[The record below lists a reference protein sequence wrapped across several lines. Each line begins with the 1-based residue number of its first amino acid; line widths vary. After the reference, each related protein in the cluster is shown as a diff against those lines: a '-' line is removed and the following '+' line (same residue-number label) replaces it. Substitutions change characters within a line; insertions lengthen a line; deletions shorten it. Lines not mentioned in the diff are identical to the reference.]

1 MEKVLNMMLNVQKE
15 MVLEKDAVEVELW
28 IITGI
33 LEETTGILQDLISKG
48 NFEEAKGFL
57 NDCSQLRQ
65 KQEELEILLE
75 NKQSDCAALAVMV
88 EEAKRL
94 ASKYE
99 INEVECEEEE
109 EEGATF
115 SPEDFLVAAGFFSM
129 K

>member
-1 MEKVLNMMLNVQKE
+1 MEKMLNMMLNVQKE

-57 NDCSQLRQ
+57 NDCSQLQQ
-65 KQEELEILLE
+65 KQEHFEALLADMRSDYDALEGMI
-75 NKQSDCAALAVMV
+75 K
-88 EEAKRL
+88 EAKRL
-94 ASKYE
+94 VSKYE
-99 INEVECEEEE
+99 INDIEGEEEE
-109 EEGATF
+109 AT
-115 SPEDFLVAAGFFSM
+115 SSLEDLFAAVGFFSM

>member
-15 MVLEKDAVEVELW
+15 MVLEKNALLVELW
-28 IITGI
+28 EITAI

-57 NDCSQLRQ
+57 NDCSKLRQ
-65 KQEELEILLE
+65 KQEDLEILLE
-75 NKQSDCAALAVMV
+75 NKQSDYDTLENMIK
-88 EEAKRL
+88 EAKRL
-94 ASKYE
+94 VSKYE
-99 INEVECEEEE
+99 IDDTKCEEEE
-109 EEGATF
+109 ETF

>member
-1 MEKVLNMMLNVQKE
+1 MLNVQKE

-57 NDCSQLRQ
+57 NNCSQLQQ
-65 KQEELEILLE
+65 KQEKLEILLADMR
-75 NKQSDCAALAVMV
+75 SDYDTLEGMIK
-88 EEAKRL
+88 EAKRL
-94 ASKYE
+94 VSKYE
-99 INEVECEEEE
+99 INDTECEEEE
-109 EEGATF
+109 TF

>member
-1 MEKVLNMMLNVQKE
+1 MEKMLNAMLNAQKE

-57 NDCSQLRQ
+57 NDCSKLRQ
-65 KQEELEILLE
+65 KQEHFEALLADMR
-75 NKQSDCAALAVMV
+75 SDYDTLDSMIK
-88 EEAKRL
+88 EAKRL
-94 ASKYE
+94 VSKYE
-99 INEVECEEEE
+99 INDTKYEEEE
-109 EEGATF
+109 EEETF

>member
-1 MEKVLNMMLNVQKE
+1 MEKMLNAMLNAQKE

-33 LEETTGILQDLISKG
+33 LEETTSILHDLISKG

-57 NDCSQLRQ
+57 NDCSKLRQ
-65 KQEELEILLE
+65 KQDELEILLE

-94 ASKYE
+94 VAKPKMCDP
-99 INEVECEEEE
+99 ECEEE
-109 EEGATF
+109 TTS
-115 SPEDFLVAAGFFSM
+115 SPEDVLAALAFFSM

>member
-15 MVLEKDAVEVELW
+15 MVLEKDTVEVELW

-57 NDCSQLRQ
+57 NDCSKLRQ
-65 KQEELEILLE
+65 KQEDLEILLE
-75 NKQSDCAALAVMV
+75 NKQSDYDTLEGMIK
-88 EEAKRL
+88 EAKRL
-94 ASKYE
+94 VSKYE
-99 INEVECEEEE
+99 IDDTKCEEEE
-109 EEGATF
+109 ETF
-115 SPEDFLVAAGFFSM
+115 SPEDFLVAAGFFSI

>member
-1 MEKVLNMMLNVQKE
+1 MEKMLNMMLNVQKE

-57 NDCSQLRQ
+57 NDCSQLQQ
-65 KQEELEILLE
+65 KQEHFEALLADMRSDYDTLE
-75 NKQSDCAALAVMV
+75 NMIK
-88 EEAKRL
+88 EAKRL
-94 ASKYE
+94 VSKYE
-99 INEVECEEEE
+99 IDDTKCEEEE
-109 EEGATF
+109 ETF

>member
-1 MEKVLNMMLNVQKE
+1 MKKMLNAMLNVQKE
-15 MVLEKDAVEVELW
+15 MVLEKNALLVELW
-28 IITGI
+28 DITGI

-57 NDCSQLRQ
+57 NDCSKLRQ
-65 KQEELEILLE
+65 KQEDLEILLE
-75 NKQSDCAALAVMV
+75 NKQSDYTALENMIK
-88 EEAKRL
+88 EAKRL

-99 INEVECEEEE
+99 INDTKCEEEE
-109 EEGATF
+109 EEETF

>member
-1 MEKVLNMMLNVQKE
+1 MEKMLNAMLNAQKE

-57 NDCSQLRQ
+57 NDCSKLRQ
-65 KQEELEILLE
+65 KQEKLEILLADMR
-75 NKQSDCAALAVMV
+75 SDYDTLEGMIK
-88 EEAKRL
+88 EAKRL

-99 INEVECEEEE
+99 INDIEGEEEE
-109 EEGATF
+109 EATF
-115 SPEDFLVAAGFFSM
+115 SPEDFLIAAGFFSM